1 MKHLT
6 DANKDKLLAF
16 LRSRPA
22 AGEASLKSWGRDQ
35 RPQIP
40 GSLVEE
46 IADALVAEGK
56 ATCGVR
62 THGGR
67 VWRAAIDAPPAP
79 EPDVEEEPEE
89 EPVAV
94 AGAAEP
100 CQRCAGLNAT
110 VARWEREWGSHGIER
125 MVLQSEIA
133 SLRQERDA
141 ARDANRHIREQL
153 SQALEIPVEGPMSG
167 IVDRV
172 RLLVAAAKTRA
183 EAPAAADDARL
194 RDYLLALPEHLWQRL
209 GAARAKIAK
218 ARQAVLDA
226 QAAESKLLAE
236 IGAVLDA
243 PIDEPKAKKSSR
255 PIPGGTLIEKT
266 LELIRTGKANDSRG
280 VAAILGRS
288 PGATNSDLRT
298 LAERGLIERTAP
310 GKYRAKEAA

>member
-6 DANKDKLLAF
+6 DANKDKLLSF
-16 LRSRPA
+16 LRSRAA

-56 ATCGVR
+56 ATRETKV
-62 THGGR
+62 HGGC
-67 VWRAAIDAPPAP
+67 VWRAAVEAPPAP

-89 EPVAV
+89 EPDIEAAIEEEPVVV
-94 AGAAEP
+94 AGDAEP
-100 CQRCAGLNAT
+100 AQDIVKLLRCDFDAIVND
-110 VARWEREWGSHGIER
+110 
-125 MVLQSEIA
+125 
-133 SLRQERDA
+133 RDS
-141 ARDANRHIREQL
+141 ARDAFRYLRGHL
-153 SQALEIPVEGPMSG
+153 SRALDLPDGGPISG
-167 IVDRV
+167 IIDRV
-172 RLLVAAAKTRA
+172 RLLAAAAKTRA
-183 EAPAAADDARL
+183 EAPAVDEDARI

-243 PIDEPKAKKSSR
+243 PLDEPKKKPSR

-266 LELIRTGKANDSRG
+266 LELIRAGKAHDSKG